1 MSLEEIYN
9 FIQISETLATSGQP
23 TEAQMGEIAAA
34 GYKVVVNLALG
45 KSENALADEAA
56 TVRALRMTYHHIPVV
71 WEAPQLSDF
80 EQFVPLMDSLAGQKV
95 FLHCVANY
103 RASMFVALYA
113 EKRWGWTRAQADAHI
128 RRIWEPDEVW
138 AKFIE
143 SVRGNATKLTRTP

>member
-9 FIQISETLATSGQP
+9 IIQLSDTLATSGQP
-23 TEAQMGEIAAA
+23 TEAQMSEIAAA

-45 KSENALADEAA
+45 KSENALKDEAT
-56 TVRALRMTYHHIPVV
+56 TVNGLGMTYHHIPVV
-71 WEAPQLSDF
+71 WEAPLLSDF
-80 EQFVPLMDSLAGQKV
+80 ERFVPLMDSLAGQKV

-103 RASMFVALYA
+103 RASMFTALYA

-138 AKFIE
+138 RKFIE
-143 SVRGNATKLTRTP
+143 DVRGVS

>member
-1 MSLEEIYN
+1 MSLTDIYN
-9 FIQISETLATSGQP
+9 FIPISETLGTSGQP
-23 TEAQMGEIAAA
+23 TEAQMGDIAAA

-45 KSENALADEAA
+45 KSENALTDEAA
-56 TVRALRMTYHHIPVV
+56 TVRALGMTYHHIPVV

-80 EQFVPLMDSLAGQKV
+80 AQFMPLMDSLSGQKV

-103 RASMFVALYA
+103 RVSMFTALYA

-128 RRIWEPDEVW
+128 RRIWEPDEIW

-143 SVRGNATKLTRTP
+143 SVRAVF